1 MGSGVMGKKIVDF
14 DVPTLFRL
22 WAAGLPEREISEA
35 LGIRVGSFYIVKNR
49 YKLPERPRAL
59 PVASACDDPTPEE
72 IAERAAEQRAKW
84 SPEEEE
90 RRQVGT
96 RRRALVRSYRFQQDK
111 YVATALD

>member
-84 SPEEEE
+84 NPEEEA
-90 RRQVGT
+90 
-96 RRRALVRSYRFQQDK
+96 RRRGAAAGVKVRSYRFERER
-111 YVATALD
+111 YVLTGLD